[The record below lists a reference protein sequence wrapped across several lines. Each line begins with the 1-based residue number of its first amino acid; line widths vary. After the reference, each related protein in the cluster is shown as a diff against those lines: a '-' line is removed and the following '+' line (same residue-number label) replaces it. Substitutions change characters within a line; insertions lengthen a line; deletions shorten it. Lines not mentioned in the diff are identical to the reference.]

1 MIKVLV
7 VAITFLGLVAQA
19 EHSNPEIRR
28 SQQLPPNI
36 KRIVEEEAYPP
47 FVKECF
53 LPAVEKLKKRAEA
66 KEAVLKK
73 ETIKVEEVDA
83 RWYNPSK
90 YVWFSAKIETPE
102 GIEKITVLMQKPLRG
117 KCF

>member
-1 MIKVLV
+1 MIKVFLV
-7 VAITFLGLVAQA
+7 AFSFFGLVASADHQT
-19 EHSNPEIRR
+19 PEIRAAR
-28 SQQLPPNI
+28 PLAPNI

-53 LPAVEKLKKRAEA
+53 MPAVQKLQKRADA
-66 KEAVLKK
+66 LGAVLKK
-73 ETIKVEEVDA
+73 ETIKVEEIDA

-90 YVWFSAKIETPE
+90 YVWFSAQIETPE
-102 GIEKITVLMQKPLRG
+102 GIEKITVLMQKPMRG